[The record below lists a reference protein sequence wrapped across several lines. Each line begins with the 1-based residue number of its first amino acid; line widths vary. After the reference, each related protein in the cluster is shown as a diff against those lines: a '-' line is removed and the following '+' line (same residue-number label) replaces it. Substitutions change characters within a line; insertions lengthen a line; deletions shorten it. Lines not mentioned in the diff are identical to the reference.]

1 MRQRWLQKMGKK
13 LAAKSTK
20 FQNNSAESRHQRTC
34 TELKK
39 PNPPTL
45 WVRVE

>member
-1 MRQRWLQKMGKK
+1 MAAENAQK
-13 LAAKSTK
+13 LASKSSK
-20 FQNNSAESRHQRTC
+20 FQNNSAESQHQHTRM
-34 TELKK
+34 ELKK